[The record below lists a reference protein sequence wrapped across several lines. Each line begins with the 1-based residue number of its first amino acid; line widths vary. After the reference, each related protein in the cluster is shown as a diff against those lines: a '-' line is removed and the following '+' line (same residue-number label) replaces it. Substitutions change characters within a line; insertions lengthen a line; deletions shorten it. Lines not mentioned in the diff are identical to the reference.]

1 MKYLEIPI
9 QTEDSLEYARL
20 ETYLLDTPGEKIR
33 IQKRPMIVICPGGG
47 YYKLSYREGEP
58 LAIHFLNQGYHACV
72 LRYSVLPARY
82 PTPLLELGEVMKLI
96 HGHAEEWH
104 VDTSHIILHGASAGG
119 HLAGMLGVFWNQ
131 EWLADRLGTTAE
143 TLRPAGLLLSYPV
156 ITAMDPEGHLESFRN
171 LLGEEFE
178 KEKERFSLELQVTKD
193 TPPVFLWH
201 TAADESVPVEN
212 SFLMA
217 MALKKAG
224 VPVELHIFPEGAHGL
239 SLASPLVERLD
250 GSGLE
255 ESCQCWID
263 LAQAWLKRL
272 CEK

>member
-1 MKYLEIPI
+1 MASWLNAQGITYVVLKYRMPNGHHEVPLSDAEQAI
-9 QTEDSLEYARL
+9 RL
-20 ETYLLDTPGEKIR
+20 VRQHASEWGV
-33 IQKRPMIVICPGGG
+33 RPDRVGIM
-47 YYKLSYREGEP
+47 
-58 LAIHFLNQGYHACV
+58 
-72 LRYSVLPARY
+72 
-82 PTPLLELGEVMKLI
+82 
-96 HGHAEEWH
+96 
-104 VDTSHIILHGASAGG
+104 GASAGG